1 MRTIILGML
10 SSVAIIVQASA
21 ADSSPPQRSMQAT
34 ADSNRIVCGYY
45 YYQGT
50 VIRRPVCKSAFQ
62 WEAEHQRNREDVLE
76 FQLRSLSS
84 RGR

>member
-10 SSVAIIVQASA
+10 SSAAIIVQASA

-34 ADSNRIVCGYY
+34 ADSNRVVCAYY
-45 YYQGT
+45 YYEGT
-50 VIRRPVCKSAFQ
+50 VIRRPVCKSLFQ

-84 RGR
+84 PGK